1 MSILVEIAQKANVSV
16 EGVVRVLTREPVSD
30 AIKQQVLAA
39 LDDLTPAQTRVLQ
52 RFALAALHEELPRG
66 PAGASVV
73 EPTPAPDEPRALLG
87 PGGQPGDV
95 PADEPGEELGDEL
108 AVSRPDATAL
118 EPLRAVLTELAEAV
132 RDLRAETNV
141 ERRERVDDLAA
152 VIDLISSGWQ
162 GIERRLG
169 RIEQHL
175 GQIEAARR
183 QPPEPR
189 IFTPPPSAPAPA
201 AARTP
206 SPPLPPEPEPAP
218 APEAEAVP
226 EEDDESRSKSRLVSL
241 ATTVG
246 VIGAIALTFVLIDV
260 LAGRSDTPRLL
271 PVTATD
277 GAASTVAP
285 DASSTTSTSP
295 AAKTTSG
302 DTSVVLGTAETEPT
316 APQSSDFTPARQWAW
331 APVADADY
339 YAVEFH
345 RNGKAFFRTRTAET
359 RLTLPASVD
368 FSPGAYR
375 WIVRPGYGT
384 RAANEL
390 GPPLVDS
397 SFTVS

>member
-66 PAGASVV
+66 PSSAAVV
-73 EPTPAPDEPRALLG
+73 EPAPAPDEPRALLG
-87 PGGQPGDV
+87 PGGGGEPGD
-95 PADEPGEELGDEL
+95 ELAEEL

-175 GQIEAARR
+175 GQLESARR

-189 IFTPPPSAPAPA
+189 IFAPPPSAQAPV
-201 AARTP
+201 AARSP
-206 SPPLPPEPEPAP
+206 SPPPLPPEPEP
-218 APEAEAVP
+218 EALP
-226 EEDDESRSKSRLVSL
+226 EEDDESKKKSRLVSL
-241 ATTVG
+241 ATAVG

-271 PVTATD
+271 PLTATD
-277 GAASTVAP
+277 DAASTLAP
-285 DASSTTSTSP
+285 DASSTTSTSK
-295 AAKTTSG
+295 AAETTSG
-302 DTSVVLGTAETEPT
+302 DTSVVLGPAGTEST
-316 APQSSDFTPARQWAW
+316 APESSGFTPARQWAW

-345 RNGKAFFRTRTAET
+345 RNGKAFFRTRTAQT
-359 RLTLPASVD
+359 RLTLPASVA

-384 RAANEL
+384 RSANQL

>member
-66 PAGASVV
+66 SSSAEVV
-73 EPTPAPDEPRALLG
+73 EPVRAPDEPRALLG
-87 PGGQPGDV
+87 PGDEPGDV
-95 PADEPGEELGDEL
+95 PGEQL
-108 AVSRPDATAL
+108 AGSRPDATAL
-118 EPLRAVLTELAEAV
+118 EPLRGVLTELAEAV
-132 RDLRAETNV
+132 RDLRAETIV

-175 GQIEAARR
+175 GQLEAARR
-183 QPPEPR
+183 QTPEQR
-189 IFTPPPSAPAPA
+189 IYAPPPSAHAAA
-201 AARTP
+201 AARAP
-206 SPPLPPEPEPAP
+206 SPSPEPEPEAAAEP
-218 APEAEAVP
+218 KAEAEP
-226 EEDDESRSKSRLVSL
+226 DEDDESKKKSRLVSL
-241 ATTVG
+241 ATAVG

-260 LAGRSDTPRLL
+260 LAGRSDAPKLL

-285 DASSTTSTSP
+285 DASSTTSTSSP
-295 AAKTTSG
+295 GQTATDEK
-302 DTSVVLGTAETEPT
+302 SVVLGTADTEPA

-345 RNGKAFFRTRTAET
+345 RNGRAFFRTRTAQT
-359 RLTLPASVD
+359 RLTLPASVA

-384 RAANEL
+384 RSANQL